1 MIGDPG
7 RSGVVVRRTT
17 ESSNYANQD
26 VPSVGEQVRR
36 LRTAAGL
43 TQYELANR
51 TGSTQPAVA
60 HLEAG
65 RRTPTLATLEKVAR
79 ALGHDLVVVLPCGL
93 VEQQVS
99 A

>member
-7 RSGVVVRRTT
+7 RSGVVVGRIT
-17 ESSNYANQD
+17 ESSDHANLD
-26 VPSVGEQVRR
+26 VPSLGERVRM
-36 LRTAAGL
+36 LRIAAGL
-43 TQYELANR
+43 TQCELANR

-65 RRTPTLATLEKVAR
+65 RRTPTLPTLEKLAR

-93 VEQQVS
+93 VDQQAS

>member
-7 RSGVVVRRTT
+7 RSRVVVRRIT
-17 ESSNYANQD
+17 ESNNHDIQD
-26 VPSVGEQVRR
+26 VPSVGEQIRR
-36 LRTAAGL
+36 LRVTAGL
-43 TQYELANR
+43 TQRELANR

-65 RRTPTLATLEKVAR
+65 RRTPTLVTLEKVAR
-79 ALGHDLVVVLPCGL
+79 ALGHDLVIVLPCGL
-93 VEQQVS
+93 VEQQAS